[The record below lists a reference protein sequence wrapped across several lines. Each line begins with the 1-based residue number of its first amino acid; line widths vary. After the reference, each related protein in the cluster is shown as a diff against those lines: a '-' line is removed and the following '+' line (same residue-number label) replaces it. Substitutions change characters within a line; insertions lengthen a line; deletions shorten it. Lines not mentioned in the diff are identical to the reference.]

1 MTIKAPPVWTREAA
15 ETVKSFLTSDVG
27 SAAFL
32 QLAESRPSIT
42 AGEQGNDINKAAL
55 SGQFAAGYEAALQ
68 AFLRLA
74 EWSDSQTQTAPDNYP
89 DPEVDSLWNDG
100 QKFKEKKQ

>member
-27 SAAFL
+27 SAAL
-32 QLAESRPSIT
+32 MLLAETRPSIS

-68 AFLRLA
+68 ALLRLA
-74 EWSDSQTQTAPDNYP
+74 EWSEAQQQTAPDNYP
-89 DPEVDSLWNDG
+89 DPENDSLWTDG
-100 QKFKEKKQ
+100 QQLKEKK